1 MNIFECNFSRCNRC
15 GKCLINNTIKMNDR
29 GEVRFVKARWH
40 DDEWVAKAMAAA
52 SMCDQYAFDAVN
64 TETGEKIPCNPW

>member
-1 MNIFECNFSRCNRC
+1 MNIFECNFSRCNRY

-40 DDEWVAKAMAAA
+40 NDEWGWKAMAAV
-52 SMCDQYAFDAVN
+52 SMCDQYAFDVIN